1 MSQKDR
7 DRKEIMHKE
16 IIQLLNEKRLK
27 EAFAQIKEAADT
39 LNNWELKSQIEAQQ
53 TTYHYMLQYTEMGTQ
68 DPQREAIYQ
77 QLLCKGYELADK
89 TYFLKEQEKA
99 YGYFADKFRKFAQTP
114 AHSFKEIGFM
124 LEAAKQP
131 SFTPQTPE
139 EENQVL
145 QNYTLHQNTVDE
157 LFNKIWVSTQWSEEE
172 LQEARELLS
181 SSSMAANDRAVMVSA
196 VTLSLLQLFDQ
207 RKFLLLLFAYQ
218 QDPEPTVTQRAL
230 TGIALATYFQSDRVR
245 LYPELVSALKLM
257 EDDDTVLKQLH
268 DIQIIFLL
276 SRETEKI
283 DKKMREEI
291 IPHIMRNPKL
301 RDPELKVI
309 DMEDLEDLNPEWKKD
324 MEQMNQQIHELGEL
338 QMEGADTYMMAFSQ
352 LKTFP
357 FFQEAA
363 HWFYLFSLK
372 VPDLYKIYKGTPLNE
387 KSLLGLMVNSPAFCD
402 SDKFSFCLALQ
413 SLPQD
418 QQTLM
423 RSKLGGDEMMPSQNE
438 LNQMLEEQKLN
449 ALQRQYIHNLY
460 RFYKLWR
467 FKQEMHDIFK
477 DQLDFWNNDLLRP
490 LLLKGEYH
498 GQIAGYLFSKGYM
511 TEAAHLYET
520 LAEKDPAHAE
530 TWQKLGF
537 AYQKDKNY
545 EKAIRAYLQA
555 DALKANHTWTLKQ
568 LAQCYK
574 LSGEYAQAATFYR
587 KVLETDPDN
596 LHLLMQ
602 TGQCLTALKNYPEA
616 IKVFYKVEFMETHP
630 EKARRAIGWCY
641 FMSGKYEEALR
652 IYEKLLALETPQ
664 VNDWLNSGHVY
675 LAMGNIP
682 QALTHYRKAQAGCE
696 SEEDF
701 IALFLAD
708 KAALESQKVA
718 ESQIYLIADILRKA

>member
-1 MSQKDR
+1 
-7 DRKEIMHKE
+7 MHKE
-16 IIQLLNEKRLK
+16 IIQLLHEKRLK
-27 EAFAQIKEAADT
+27 EAFSKIKEAANT

-68 DPQREAIYQ
+68 DPQRETIYN

-89 TYFLKEQEKA
+89 TYFLKDQEKA
-99 YGYFADKFRKFAQTP
+99 YGYFADKFRKFTQTP
-114 AHSFKEIGFM
+114 PHSFKEIGFM
-124 LEAAKQP
+124 LEAARHP
-131 SFTPQTPE
+131 SLSPQTPE
-139 EENQVL
+139 EEEQAL
-145 QNYTLHQNTVDE
+145 QNYTLHQNVIDE
-157 LFNKIWVSTQWSEEE
+157 LFNKIWVSTQWSEEDF
-172 LQEARELLS
+172 QEARALFL
-181 SSSMAANDRAVMVSA
+181 SSSMATNDKAVMTSA

-207 RKFLLLLFAYQ
+207 RKFLWLLFAYQ
-218 QDPEPTVTQRAL
+218 QGSESAVSQRAL
-230 TGIALATYFQSDRVR
+230 AGIALATYFQSDRIR

-257 EDDDTVLKQLH
+257 EDNPSLLKQLH

-291 IPHIMRNPKL
+291 IPQMMRNPQL
-301 RDPELKVI
+301 RNPELKAI
-309 DMEDLEDLNPEWKKD
+309 EIEDIEDLNPEWQKD
-324 MEQMNQQIHELGEL
+324 IEQMNNQMRELGEL
-338 QMEGADTYMMAFSQ
+338 QMEGADTYMTAFSQ

-372 VPDLYKIYKGTPLNE
+372 VPDLYRIYKGKTFNE
-387 KSLLGLMVNSPAFCD
+387 KSLLGLMINSPAFCD
-402 SDKFSFCLALQ
+402 SDKYSFCLAMQ
-413 SLPQD
+413 SLPHD
-418 QQTLM
+418 QQTFM
-423 RSKLGGDEMMPSQNE
+423 RSKLNGEDLIPNDLNLNE
-438 LNQMLEEQKLN
+438 NLEEQKLN
-449 ALQRQYIHNLY
+449 AVQRQYIHNLY

-467 FKQEMHDIFK
+467 FRQEMHDIFK
-477 DQLDFWNNDLLRP
+477 DKLDFWNNDLLRP

-511 TEAAHLYET
+511 TEAANLYET
-520 LAEKDPAHAE
+520 LAEKDPANAE

-537 AYQKDKNY
+537 AYQKNKDY

-555 DALKANHTWTLKQ
+555 DALKSNHLWTLKQ

-574 LSGEYAQAATFYR
+574 QSGDYAMAVTFYR
-587 KVLETDPDN
+587 KVLEADPDN

-602 TGQCLTALKNYPEA
+602 TGQCLAALKNYPEA
-616 IKVFYKVEFMETHP
+616 IKLFYKVEFLETHP

-641 FMSGKYEEALR
+641 FMSGKYDDALR
-652 IYEKLLALETPQ
+652 IYEKLLALESPQ

-701 IALFLAD
+701 TALFLAD
-708 KAALESQKVA
+708 KAALESQKVT
-718 ESQIYLIADILRKA
+718 ESQIYLIADILRKE

>member
-1 MSQKDR
+1 MPQKDR
-7 DRKEIMHKE
+7 NNIMHKE

-27 EAFAQIKEAADT
+27 EAFAKIKEAANT

-68 DPQREAIYQ
+68 DPQRETIYN

-89 TYFLKEQEKA
+89 TYFLKDQEKA
-99 YGYFADKFRKFAQTP
+99 YGYFADKFRKFSQIPPHT
-114 AHSFKEIGFM
+114 FKEIGFM
-124 LEAAKQP
+124 LEAAKQ
-131 SFTPQTPE
+131 SSSSPQTPE
-139 EENQVL
+139 EESQIL
-145 QNYTLHQNTVDE
+145 QNYTLHQNTIDE
-157 LFNKIWVSTQWSEEE
+157 LFNKIWVSVQWNEEDFS
-172 LQEARELLS
+172 EARDLLS
-181 SSSMAANDRAVMVSA
+181 SSSMAPNDMAVMISA
-196 VTLSLLQLFDQ
+196 VTLNLLQLFDH

-218 QDPEPTVTQRAL
+218 QCSEPTVSQRAL
-230 TGIALATYFQSDRVR
+230 TGIALVTYFQSDRLK

-257 EDDDTVLKQLH
+257 EDNPTFLKQLH

-291 IPHIMRNPKL
+291 IPQMMRNPQL
-301 RDPELKVI
+301 RNPELKAI
-309 DMEDLEDLNPEWKKD
+309 EIEDIEDLNPEWKKD
-324 MEQMNQQIHELGEL
+324 IEQINKQIRELGEL
-338 QMEGADTYMMAFSQ
+338 QMEGADTYMTAFSQ

-372 VPDLYKIYKGTPLNE
+372 VPDLYRIYKGKHFDE
-387 KSLLGLMVNSPAFCD
+387 KSLLGLMLHSQAFCD
-402 SDKFSFCLALQ
+402 SDKYSFCLAMQ
-413 SLPQD
+413 SLPQE
-418 QQTLM
+418 QQTFM
-423 RSKLGGDEMMPSQNE
+423 RSKLDGEGLMSKDID
-438 LNQMLEEQKLN
+438 LNDALAGQKLN
-449 ALQRQYIHNLY
+449 AIQRQYIHNLY

-467 FKQEMHDIFK
+467 FRQEMHDIFK
-477 DQLDFWNNDLLRP
+477 DKLDFWNNDLLRP
-490 LLLKGEYH
+490 LILKGEYH
-498 GQIAGYLFSKGYM
+498 NQIASYLFSKGYM
-511 TEAAHLYET
+511 QEAANLYET
-520 LAEKDPAHAE
+520 LAEKDPANAE

-537 AYQKDKNY
+537 AYQKNKDY

-555 DALKANHTWTLKQ
+555 DALKSNHVWTLKQ

-574 LSGEYAQAATFYR
+574 HLGDYAQALTFYR

-602 TGQCLTALKNYPEA
+602 TGQCLVALRNYPEA
-616 IKVFYKVEFMETHP
+616 IKLFYKVEFMESHP

-641 FMSGKYEEALR
+641 FMSGKYEDALR
-652 IYEKLLALETPQ
+652 IYGKLLALEHPQ

-682 QALTHYRKAQAGCE
+682 QALSHYRKAQAGCE

-701 IALFLAD
+701 ISLFLAD
-708 KAALESQKVA
+708 KAALISQKVP
-718 ESQIYLIADILRKA
+718 ESQVYLIADMLRKE